1 MKKYILK
8 TKTYKGSQEHQKF
21 IRNEHLKT
29 FFTHFIRILI
39 LVAIIGIWELATRQ
53 NWIDPFITS
62 SPSRVIK
69 QLKELYETGNL
80 FTHLFTTLNE
90 TIWAFFLSTVIGT
103 VVAIILF
110 VISPIRRILEPYLIV
125 LNSLPKIAL
134 GPLII
139 IWVGVGTKA
148 IVTMGILICVV
159 ITIINLLNG
168 YLEVS
173 KEKIMLLRSMG
184 ANKFQILTK
193 LIIPAT
199 LPNFIATLKI
209 NLGMAWV
216 GVIMGEYLSS
226 KAGLGYLLVYGGQ
239 VFKLDLVMTAIVL
252 LCILSGVMYGII
264 SIIEKII
271 VKKRWQIVIFFDF
284 VFTFHF
290 QVDFLFV
297 QPIHFPFLLF

>member
-1 MKKYILK
+1 MKRLSLK
-8 TKTYKGSQEHQKF
+8 TKKEKGSIAHQKF
-21 IRNEHLKT
+21 VKKEHLKT
-29 FFTHFIRILI
+29 FFVHFARVFLLI
-39 LVAIIGIWELATRQ
+39 AIIGVWELVTHL
-53 NWIDPFITS
+53 NIVDPFITS
-62 SPSRVIK
+62 SPSRIIK
-69 QLKELYETGNL
+69 QTVELYNSGSL
-80 FTHLFTTLNE
+80 FKHILTTLNE
-90 TIWAFFLSTVIGT
+90 TVLAFTLSTIIGT
-103 VVAIILF
+103 AVAIILF
-110 VISPIRRILEPYLIV
+110 VITPLKRVLEPYLIV

-139 IWVGVGTKA
+139 IWVGVGTNA

-168 YLEVS
+168 YLSVS
-173 KEKIMLLRSMG
+173 NEKIMLLKTMG
-184 ANKFQILTK
+184 ANKLQILTK

-239 VFKLDLVMTAIVL
+239 IFKLDLVMTAIVI
-252 LCILSGVMYGII
+252 LCILSSVMYGII

-271 VKKRWQIVIFFDF
+271 VKKR
-284 VFTFHF
+284 
-290 QVDFLFV
+290 
-297 QPIHFPFLLF
+297 

>member
-1 MKKYILK
+1 MKTLK
-8 TKTYKGSQEHQKF
+8 VKFKKNKGSLAHQKF
-21 IRNEHLKT
+21 IKSERTKTILTHLAR
-29 FFTHFIRILI
+29 FLILI
-39 LVAIIGIWELATRQ
+39 GIIAFWEMAAVL
-53 NWIDPFITS
+53 NWVDPFITS
-62 SPSRVIK
+62 SPSRIVK
-69 QLKELYETGNL
+69 QTIDLYETGSL
-80 FTHLFTTLNE
+80 FKHIGVTLNE
-90 TIWAFFLSTVIGT
+90 TILAFALSTAIGT
-103 VVAIILF
+103 VIAILLF
-110 VISPIRRILEPYLIV
+110 IITPLRRILEPYLII

-139 IWVGVGTKA
+139 IWVGIGTKA

-184 ANKFQILTK
+184 ANKYHVLTK

-264 SIIEKII
+264 SILEKII
-271 VKKRWQIVIFFDF
+271 VKKR
-284 VFTFHF
+284 
-290 QVDFLFV
+290 
-297 QPIHFPFLLF
+297 